1 MAQQSPHNLQTQRI
15 ENTQICMIS
24 TLTPLFLLDPSI
36 HFLNHGSFGACP
48 KPVFEIYQEWQ
59 RRLECQPVLFLGR
72 QMNDLDRQARQALG
86 DYLHA
91 PADDLAFVPNAT
103 HGVNIVARSLALA
116 PGDEILTSD
125 HEYGACDNAWSLVC
139 QKTGARYLRQ
149 SIRLP
154 VSSQEEIV
162 EAIWQGVTERTR
174 LIYLSHIT
182 SPTALRLPV
191 EAICQRARQA
201 GILTLIDGAH
211 APGQIALNL
220 PALGAD
226 FYTGNCHKWML
237 SPKGAGFLYT
247 RPERQALIEP
257 LIVSWG
263 YSATPQTTAGSQYID
278 YLGWTGTKDPAASLS
293 VPAAIQFMQAHD
305 WETVRQG
312 CNALLD
318 AALERLA
325 ALTELPPAYPA
336 NQGFYRQMAIAPLP
350 AAVDLPTLKAHL
362 YDKYQVEVP
371 LTEWNG
377 QKFVRISVQGY
388 NTEEDLL
395 ALERALKQLL

>member
-1 MAQQSPHNLQTQRI
+1 MPNP
-15 ENTQICMIS
+15 
-24 TLTPLFLLDPSI
+24 LTPLFLLDSSI

-59 RRLECQPVLFLGR
+59 RRLERQPVLFLGR
-72 QMNDLDRQARQALG
+72 QMNDLDHQARQALG

-103 HGVNIVARSLALA
+103 HGVNIVARSLALE

-139 QKTGARYLRQ
+139 QKTGARYVRQ

-154 VSSQEEIV
+154 VSSNEEIV
-162 EAIWQGVTERTR
+162 EAIWQGVTARTR

-211 APGQIALNL
+211 APGQIPLDL

-263 YSATPQTTAGSQYID
+263 YSATPQTTTGSQYID

-293 VPAAIQFMQAHD
+293 VPAAIQFMHDHD

-312 CNALLD
+312 CHELLS

-325 ALTELPPAYPA
+325 SLTGLSPAYPA
-336 NQGFYRQMAIAPLP
+336 RVGFYRQMAIAPLP
-350 AAVDLPTLKAHL
+350 AAVDLLTLKARL
-362 YDKYQVEVP
+362 YDEYQVEVP

-388 NTEEDLL
+388 NTEKDLE
-395 ALERALKQLL
+395 ALIAALRRLL